1 MQGYKMNQNLVLKS
15 IKDIIFEKENEIRK
29 FFIPSYQRGY
39 RWDKQQVKD
48 LLDDIYDFFQSKRSK
63 DEFYCLQPVVIRYDK
78 TKMHFKVIDG
88 QQRLTTLY
96 IILKYLK
103 ESSRRFN
110 DIKKE
115 LNNNDEVKD
124 IFEYCDL
131 EDFEVTEPY
140 NIEYETRQGNGNYD
154 SKKFLTMEITKNEID
169 DSNPDFYHMSIA
181 YQTIK
186 KWFKNKQKKQFYE
199 TLLND
204 TKVIWY
210 QVDCKDEKEEI
221 EIFTRLNIG
230 KIQLTNAELIKAKL
244 LIPIE
249 DYKKQMEFST
259 VWDNIEQTLQ
269 NDDFWYFL
277 TNKQKSQ
284 TAIDLI
290 FDVLAQKYK
299 QDFNK
304 KKKDD
309 EGKINYN
316 EMIDKF
322 SYYVFEYVLKNGYKT
337 EEQIWQESQELYRA
351 FLNWYNDRDIYHKVG
366 YLIYFKTS
374 LLNLINEYK
383 GKKKDEFNRKLKS
396 IIIDEDVNDINL
408 VDLKY
413 KYDEKENKI
422 KHHKEKIHKILLLF
436 NIETILQNKN
446 SNVKFDFFNLKFI
459 RNKNVIKKRSWDI
472 EHIASQTDNEN
483 KEEWVRAVLKYIYG
497 IDTDKKESIDRI
509 KKIAQNKY
517 EIFYKRTKREL
528 KINDINEGFKHN
540 IGNLTLLDSKTN
552 RGYGNAFFPV
562 KRAIVINEDT
572 KGNFIPIA
580 TKNVFLKQY
589 STKLSDMMN
598 WNEKDIKNYREE
610 IFKLLSKYGIKNEEH
625 SDEQH

>member
-115 LNNNDEVKD
+115 LNNNNEVKD